1 MAVYTVLDRDSIS
14 AFIKPYG
21 IGPLID
27 FQGVAEGIEN
37 TNYFISTDQA
47 DFPSEL
53 RTAPVQHFVLTIF
66 ETISADKLRFYIDL
80 TSRLN
85 EQGLPVPCPLENADG
100 IAMQSLEG
108 KPALLIPK
116 VSGAHPLK
124 PTLAQCQTIAR
135 TLATI
140 HLSCLDTDWSHESN
154 HNLAWLAKVADSLTP
169 RLPPDDV
176 ALLEEIKRFQQLAL
190 DHPDLPRSIIHG
202 DLFRDNVLFEKDQ
215 LTAIIDFYS
224 AGNGFLLF
232 DLAVVVNDWCSTAD
246 GSLNLEAANTII
258 TAYQQI
264 RPFST
269 AEQALWND
277 FLRIAAVRFWI
288 SRLETRF
295 KLDAKQRP
303 GGLVEHKDP
312 QQYKNILLHRINTP
326 MTVTR

>member
-27 FQGVAEGIEN
+27 FRGVAEGIEN
-37 TNYFISTDQA
+37 TNYFISTDQS

-53 RTAPVQHFVLTIF
+53 RTKPVQHFVLTIF
-66 ETISADKLRFYIDL
+66 ESISAEKLRFYIDL
-80 TSRLN
+80 TSQLN
-85 EQGLPVPCPLENADG
+85 EKGLPVPCPLENADG
-100 IAMQSLEG
+100 IALQNLEG

-116 VSGAHPLK
+116 VSGEHPLK

-135 TLATI
+135 TLANI
-140 HLSCLDTDWSHESN
+140 HLACLNTDWSHESD
-154 HNLAWLAKVADSLTP
+154 HNLAWLAKVADSLAS
-169 RLPPDDV
+169 RLAPED
-176 ALLEEIKRFQQLAL
+176 ATLLDEISRFQQRVL

-202 DLFRDNVLFEKDQ
+202 DLFRDNVLYEQDQ

-224 AGNGFLLF
+224 AGNGYLLF
-232 DLAVVVNDWCSTAD
+232 DLAVLVNDWCSIAD
-246 GSLNLEAANTII
+246 GSLNLEAAEAII
-258 TAYQQI
+258 AAYQSI
-264 RPFST
+264 RPFSP

-277 FLRIAAVRFWI
+277 FLRIAAVRFWV

-295 KLDAKQRP
+295 KLDTSHRP

-312 QQYKNILLHRINTP
+312 QQYKNILLQRINKP
-326 MTVTR
+326 MTVTK